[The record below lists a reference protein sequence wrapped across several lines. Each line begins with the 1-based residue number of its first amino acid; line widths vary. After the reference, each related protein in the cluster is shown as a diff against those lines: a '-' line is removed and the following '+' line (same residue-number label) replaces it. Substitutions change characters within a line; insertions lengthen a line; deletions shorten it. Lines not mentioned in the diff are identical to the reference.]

1 MAQGL
6 LKGVA
11 VEPKAALAEQ
21 ADPTTGRRPDGPA
34 PCCEM
39 QGEDMERRGQAGNS
53 ERRRSAGYCGF
64 LRLAPWGL
72 LACILAIAGCATA
85 QAPGMPAQAAFG
97 SGGPPAMDP
106 YKVGPITVW
115 LRPQPEVEFLCRL
128 RLANVGPERQVMG
141 CYLPDTHTIIAV
153 ADPQVLLHEFRHH
166 FEGKFH
172 E

>member
-1 MAQGL
+1 MWPRPCSEKFR
-6 LKGVA
+6 LKP
-11 VEPKAALAEQ
+11 EAALAEQ
-21 ADPTTGRRPDGPA
+21 ADPTGRRPNGLA
-34 PCCEM
+34 PCDGL
-39 QGEDMERRGQAGNS
+39 QGEVMARRVRADIGEGRGLARRG
-53 ERRRSAGYCGF
+53 GF
-64 LRLAPWGL
+64 MRLAACGL
-72 LACILAIAGCATA
+72 LAGILALVGCATA

-97 SGGPPAMDP
+97 PGGPPAMDP

-128 RLANVGPERQVMG
+128 RLANVSRDRQVMG

-153 ADPQVLLHEFRHH
+153 ADAQVLLHEFKHH